1 MLLKIEI
8 CLAKNKTVMPV
19 EKSLRIYR
27 HLVSGIVRKFT
38 YEKVYCYEHQ
48 GPNVLF
54 LYKDMYNCVQHIYI
68 QKE

>member
-1 MLLKIEI
+1 
-8 CLAKNKTVMPV
+8 MPV
-19 EKSLRIYR
+19 EKSLRIYW

-54 LYKDMYNCVQHIYI
+54 LYKTCIIVCSIYTFKK
-68 QKE
+68 KEILGN